1 MKLIIQIPCFNE
13 ERQLPLTLGRLPR
26 EVRGFDCVEWLII
39 DDGSSDRTVEVAR
52 RQGVDHVVR
61 LTNHKGLAA
70 AFQAGLDAGLKLGAD
85 VIVNTDADN
94 QYEADDIPKL
104 VGPILRGE
112 ADMVVGDRQVQ
123 NIDEFSAGK
132 KLLQRVGSWVV
143 RHASA
148 TEIPDTT
155 SGFRAYNREAALQ
168 MQVVSK
174 FTYTLESIIQAGK
187 LEVAID
193 HVPIRTNAKTRESRL
208 FPSVGAYVRRNALTI
223 FRVWAQ
229 YEPLKLFWTGAVI
242 LGIPA
247 LALFTW
253 FLVLFIVHSGRAGH
267 VQALILGAVL
277 FIAAMLLGALGV
289 IGDLLA
295 AQRTLSQRTFE
306 RVRRIELQ
314 LGIQPSHYERGAPE
328 GTPLDPDTGEDR
340 PAPDRRALEV

>member
-13 ERQLPLTLGRLPR
+13 ERQLPTTLGHLPR
-26 EVRGFDCVEWLII
+26 EVSGFADVEWLIV

-52 RQGVDHVVR
+52 GLGVDHIVR

-104 VGPILRGE
+104 VAPILRGE
-112 ADMVVGDRQVQ
+112 ADMVVGDRQVKT
-123 NIDEFSAGK
+123 IDDFSAGK
-132 KLLQRVGSWVV
+132 KLLQRLGSWVV

-148 TEIPDTT
+148 TAIPDTT

-168 MQVVSK
+168 IQVVSK
-174 FTYTLESIIQAGK
+174 FTYTLETIIQAGK

-193 HVPIRTNAKTRESRL
+193 HVPVRTNPKTRESRL

-229 YEPLKLFWTGAVI
+229 YEPLKLFWTG
-242 LGIPA
+242 
-247 LALFTW
+247 
-253 FLVLFIVHSGRAGH
+253 
-267 VQALILGAVL
+267 ALILGAVL

-314 LGIQPSHYERGAPE
+314 LGIEPSHYEPGSSADQP
-328 GTPLDPDTGEDR
+328 T
-340 PAPDRRALEV
+340 APDRRALEV